1 MASVGGVKKILVR
14 APNWI
19 GDAVMCTPALECL
32 ASLYPASGIT
42 VLTKGRAVPVFENN
56 PHASS
61 TIEYD
66 HQGAH
71 SGLGGK
77 LRLRGELKLK
87 GFDLAVLFQ
96 NAFDAAFISFIS
108 GIPERVGY
116 ATDMRSGLL
125 TRAIPVS
132 ADIKKRHQVHY
143 YINIVKALGGSCA
156 SSIPRLYISKA
167 ERDWADG
174 FMMKNGLEGR
184 VMAGAAPGASYGPAK
199 RWPAE
204 RFAEA
209 LARLSSSH
217 RLVPLIFGGPEDS
230 PTCREVARR
239 MRGKYLDL
247 SGRVTLR
254 QFMALASRMSVFITN
269 DSGPMHISAAL
280 GVPTVAI
287 FGSTD
292 PSLTGP
298 LGADVRIV
306 SNNTPCSPCF
316 ARTCKFKH
324 YDCLSIGADEV
335 VKAALELTGAAASKK
350 GVV

>member
-1 MASVGGVKKILVR
+1 MASGGEIKKILVR

-32 ASLYPASGIT
+32 KALYPSSGIT

-56 PHASS
+56 PNAAAI
-61 TIEYD
+61 IEYD

-77 LRLRGELKLK
+77 LKLRGELKGR

-108 GIPERVGY
+108 GIPERAGY

-125 TRAIPVS
+125 TKAIPVS
-132 ADIKKRHQVHY
+132 AEIKKRHQVHY

-156 SSIPRLYISKA
+156 SSIPKLYISKA
-167 ERDWADG
+167 EDDWADG
-174 FMMKNGLEGR
+174 FIRKNGLEGSL
-184 VMAGAAPGASYGPAK
+184 MAGAAPGASYGPAK
-199 RWPAE
+199 MWPSE

-209 LARLSSSH
+209 LAELSASH
-217 RLVPLIFGGPEDS
+217 RLVPLVFGGPEDS
-230 PTCREVARR
+230 ATCREVARR

-335 VKAALELTGAAASKK
+335 VKAALELIGAATGK

>member
-1 MASVGGVKKILVR
+1 MASGGEIKKILVR

-32 ASLYPASGIT
+32 KSLHPASRIT
-42 VLTKGRAVPVFENN
+42 VLTKSRAVPVFENN
-56 PHASS
+56 PHASAI
-61 TIEYD
+61 IEYD

-71 SGLGGK
+71 SGLGGRLK
-77 LRLRGELKLK
+77 LRGELKGE

-125 TRAIPVS
+125 TKAIPVS
-132 ADIKKRHQVHY
+132 AEIKKTHQTHY
-143 YINIVKALGGSCA
+143 YTNIVTALGGVCA
-156 SSIPRLYISKA
+156 TFVPKLYISKD
-167 ERDWADG
+167 EEDWADG
-174 FMMKNGLEGR
+174 FIRKNGLEGS
-184 VMAGAAPGASYGPAK
+184 VMVGAAPGASYGPAK

-209 LARLSSSH
+209 LAQLSRSH
-217 RLVPLIFGGPEDS
+217 GLVPLVFGGPEDTG
-230 PTCREVARR
+230 TCREVARR

-254 QFMALASRMSVFITN
+254 QFMALASRVSVFISN
-269 DSGPMHISAAL
+269 DSGPMHITAAL

-292 PSLTGP
+292 PVLTGP
-298 LGADVRIV
+298 LGADSRVV
-306 SNNTPCSPCF
+306 SNATECSPCF
-316 ARTCKFKH
+316 ARTCRFKH
-324 YDCLSIGADEV
+324 YDCLSIGPDRV
-335 VKAALELTGAAASKK
+335 VEAALALLGASTGK

>member
-1 MASVGGVKKILVR
+1 MATGGDIKKILVR

-32 ASLYPASGIT
+32 ASLYPASEIT

-56 PHASS
+56 PHAAR

-71 SGLGGK
+71 SGFGGK
-77 LRLRGELKLK
+77 LKLRSELKGR

-96 NAFDAAFISFIS
+96 NAFDAAFLSYIS

-116 ATDMRSGLL
+116 ATDLRSGLL
-125 TRAIPVS
+125 TKAIPVS
-132 ADIKKRHQVHY
+132 AEIKKRHQVHY
-143 YINIVKALGGSCA
+143 YINIVKTLGGDCP

-167 ERDWADG
+167 EDEWADG
-174 FMMKNGLEGR
+174 FIKTNGLEGR

-209 LARLSSSH
+209 LASLSASH
-217 RLVPLIFGGPEDS
+217 SLVPLIFGGPEDS
-230 PTCREVARR
+230 GTCREVARR

-254 QFMALASRMSVFITN
+254 QFMALASRVGVFITN

-292 PSLTGP
+292 PVLTGP
-298 LGADVRIV
+298 LGADARVV
-306 SNNTPCSPCF
+306 SNSTECSPCF
-316 ARTCKFKH
+316 ERQCKYKH
-324 YDCLSIGADEV
+324 YRCLAIGADVV
-335 VKAALELTGAAASKK
+335 VKAAVELLAASGK
-350 GVV
+350 GAL

>member
-1 MASVGGVKKILVR
+1 MASGGDVKKILVR

-19 GDAVMCTPALECL
+19 GDAVMSTPALECL
-32 ASLYPASGIT
+32 KSFYPAASLV
-42 VLTKGRAVPVFENN
+42 VLTKSRAVPIFENN

-61 TIEYD
+61 VIEYD
-66 HQGAH
+66 HQGTH

-77 LRLRGELKLK
+77 FKLRGELRAA
-87 GFDLAVLFQ
+87 GFDMAVLFQ
-96 NAFDAAFISFIS
+96 NAFDAAFISYIS

-132 ADIKKRHQVHY
+132 EEIKKRHQVHY
-143 YINIVKALGGSCA
+143 YINIVKALGGDCP
-156 SSIPRLYISKA
+156 SSTPKLYISEA
-167 ERDWADG
+167 ETEWADG
-174 FMMKNGLEGR
+174 FISRNGLEGS

-204 RFAEA
+204 NFAEA
-209 LARLSSSH
+209 LARLASTH
-217 RLVPLIFGGPEDS
+217 RLVPMVFGGPEDS
-230 PTCREVARR
+230 GICREVSRR

-254 QFMALASRMSVFITN
+254 QFMALVSRMSVFITN

-298 LGADVRIV
+298 LGADVRVV
-306 SNNTPCSPCF
+306 SNGSPCSPCF
-316 ARTCKFKH
+316 ERTCKHKH
-324 YDCLSIGADEV
+324 YECLAIPSDV
-335 VKAALELTGAAASKK
+335 VVNAALELLAVSKGAA
-350 GVV
+350 G